1 VKIGVLGAGAIGCY
15 VGGRLADA
23 GANVVLVGR
32 PRVKEELER
41 AGLVLSDVARSVPTV
56 TVSPEAFGF
65 ALDPQALAEC
75 EVVLVAVKSAQT
87 AEAGR
92 ELARVLR
99 DGAIVVSLQNGIR
112 NADVLRGLVGERL
125 VLGGIVSFN
134 VVSQGAGQFRRATT
148 GPLVIE
154 GSRDPRVASLVGA
167 LRRAR
172 FDVDIASDIRAVQ
185 WAKLVMNLNNAVSA
199 LSDVPTPEL
208 LFDPGYRRVLAVTM
222 GEALSVLARAKIRP
236 GRLGPLP
243 VRAFPHV
250 LRLPTALLRPIA
262 RLQLE
267 MDAEARSS
275 MWEELARGRPTEVEE
290 LNGEIVRLAR
300 ASGTRAPINAR
311 VVALV
316 HEAERRGRGSPR
328 MSADALYRA
337 ITASSG

>member
-23 GANVVLVGR
+23 GADVVLVGR
-32 PRVKEELER
+32 RRVKEEIER
-41 AGLVLSDVARSVPTV
+41 SGLVLSDVARSVPTV
-56 TVSPEAFGF
+56 TVSPEALGF
-65 ALDPQALAEC
+65 ALGPEALAEC
-75 EVVLVAVKSAQT
+75 EIVLVAVKSAQT

-92 ELARVLR
+92 ELSRVLR

-112 NADVLRGLVGERL
+112 NADVLREVVGERL

-134 VVSQGAGQFRRATT
+134 VVSPGPGQFRRATT

-222 GEALSVLARAKIRP
+222 GEALSVLARANIRP

-243 VRAFPHV
+243 VRAFPYV

-275 MWEELARGRPTEVEE
+275 MWEDLARGRPTEVEE

-300 ASGTRAPINAR
+300 ASGTRAPINER

-316 HEAERRGRGSPR
+316 HEAERSGAGSPA

-337 ITASSG
+337 ITAEGG